1 MEMISENV
9 TFKVDA
15 CGRVVIPAS
24 LRKKFD
30 MLPGDKVSC
39 YTTQVDGEWFVAFK
53 KAKGNDND

>member
-1 MEMISENV
+1 MEMVNENV
-9 TFKVDA
+9 TFKIDA

-30 MLPGDKVSC
+30 MLPGDKVNC

-53 KAKGNDND
+53 KSKK